1 MYWLQQLQKARRE
14 FALSAGSRASV
25 NSQVCSVSESS
36 ECGVHVVAK
45 PELCTTATAL
55 PHMKYEEA
63 FENESERVRRVEVA
77 S

>member
-36 ECGVHVVAK
+36 ECGVHVEAK
-45 PELCTTATAL
+45 PELCTTAL